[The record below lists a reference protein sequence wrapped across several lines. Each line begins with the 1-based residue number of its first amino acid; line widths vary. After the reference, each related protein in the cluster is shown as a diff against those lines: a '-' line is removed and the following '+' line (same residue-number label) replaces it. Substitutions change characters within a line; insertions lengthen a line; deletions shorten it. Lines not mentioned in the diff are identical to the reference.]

1 MKSMDIIYCRTEEFA
16 EEIREFYVNKG
27 YTVMQ
32 LTLEIETG
40 THGKHVVKRLDILTK
55 FDWVN
60 KGKKTKI

>member
-1 MKSMDIIYCRTEEFA
+1 
-16 EEIREFYVNKG
+16 
-27 YTVMQ
+27 MQ

-60 KGKKTKI
+60 KGRKTKLKIVRITTIRHLVSPFKGHR